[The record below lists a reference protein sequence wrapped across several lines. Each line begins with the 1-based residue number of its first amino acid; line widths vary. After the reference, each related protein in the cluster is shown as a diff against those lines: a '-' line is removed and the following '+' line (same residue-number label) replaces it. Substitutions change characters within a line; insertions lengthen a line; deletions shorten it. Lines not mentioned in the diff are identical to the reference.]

1 MNNITGQTRN
11 TKQKKI
17 ILQVLKDTTSHPGA
31 EWIYE
36 QVRKEIPNISL
47 GTVYR
52 NLKQLKESD
61 SILEFNLSGGVN
73 RFDGNTSPHY
83 HFICDRCGH
92 VFDVD
97 IKLSD
102 TIEDIVNRK
111 TGFKVNYHRLELHGL
126 CFDCQRPGPADTN
139 R

>member
-1 MNNITGQTRN
+1 MNNMTGQTRN

-17 ILQVLKDTTSHPGA
+17 ILQVLKGTTSHPGA
-31 EWIYE
+31 EWNYE
-36 QVRKEIPNISL
+36 QVRKEIPDISL

-52 NLKQLKESD
+52 NLKLLKENAG
-61 SILEFNLSGGVN
+61 IIEFNFSEGVN
-73 RFDGNTSPHY
+73 RFDGNTTPHS

-92 VFDVD
+92 VFDID

-102 TIEDIVNRK
+102 TIEDSVSRK

-126 CFDCQRPGPADTN
+126 CVDCQRLEPGDTN
-139 R
+139 T